1 MRSEEWAGY
10 RGTADGPPQKVDGH
24 FVFARWD
31 GAGIAFFSDELGLR
45 TLYYAP
51 AKNGVWFSTRL
62 EWVCA
67 ASGLREID
75 FHVLGP
81 RWLLFNQLSF
91 ASGIKGIGRV
101 GPGGYLRVHR
111 GAVADVGTGRWTP
124 AFEGGT
130 TAQTV
135 SVAESLAACAFSAGR
150 AVSVGLSGGLDS
162 RLLLALLLRRAA
174 GEVRTHSFGSEKDP
188 DVFLAGRIARA
199 LRLQHTILH
208 EPVPASDACLSL
220 ARSYAAHTHLTE
232 PVSSCLKLRYYPRLR
247 EEGVVVVDGAFGE
260 FARRQYLNRILFRG
274 RAALVGHDARA
285 LLPLMRV
292 DRGCLFTPD
301 VQRMLSEGALAELDQ
316 VLAGL
321 PDADV
326 VEPENLLDLL
336 TVRTRIPNYAGPDQA
351 RLDGEVMNYMP
362 LAQPSFLRAAL
373 ACPVKSRRKAE
384 VHRDTLRR
392 WHPLLTRFPLA
403 KSGTTY
409 PFSLSHLG
417 AYAVVEAK
425 RRLGLTYRDHT
436 VDLFLRAM
444 KEYALDSASSSRI
457 KDSSLYDGRR
467 VRETVEAYY
476 GGARVHGYEVNW
488 YLTLELW
495 RESLGCS

>member
-1 MRSEEWAGY
+1 
-10 RGTADGPPQKVDGH
+10 
-24 FVFARWD
+24 
-31 GAGIAFFSDELGLR
+31 
-45 TLYYAP
+45 
-51 AKNGVWFSTRL
+51 
-62 EWVCA
+62 
-67 ASGLREID
+67 
-75 FHVLGP
+75 
-81 RWLLFNQLSF
+81 
-91 ASGIKGIGRV
+91 
-101 GPGGYLRVHR
+101 
-111 GAVADVGTGRWTP
+111 
-124 AFEGGT
+124 
-130 TAQTV
+130 
-135 SVAESLAACAFSAGR
+135 
-150 AVSVGLSGGLDS
+150 
-162 RLLLALLLRRAA
+162 
-174 GEVRTHSFGSEKDP
+174 
-188 DVFLAGRIARA
+188 
-199 LRLQHTILH
+199 
-208 EPVPASDACLSL
+208 
-220 ARSYAAHTHLTE
+220 
-232 PVSSCLKLRYYPRLR
+232 
-247 EEGVVVVDGAFGE
+247 VVDGAFGE

-316 VLAGL
+316 VLASL

-476 GGARVHGYEVNW
+476 RGVSRFRNAINW
-488 YLTLELW
+488 WLTFELW